1 MNRHVRAPFLSS
13 RFRSEP
19 ALFALLLCLPGLVFA
34 QIPPGPGDYGDAP
47 EGAPAYPTLGITG
60 LFPTCFGGPSGYVRH
75 ANLFPLAWFGLD
87 MDSEPDGNGGF
98 CPTPP
103 YEMDECWGSL
113 DNDAGL
119 VNTTTFTIYQGNVQ
133 PCSVGPIDPIA
144 APCSVVQWGGP
155 IDMMVS
161 NLSGAVARINVLFDW
176 DQDGRWGGQ
185 SLCPGGGPVPEHVIQ
200 NLPVPDGYVG
210 MLSGLSPGAL
220 LVGPHAGPV
229 WARFTISD
237 GVPVPIGW
245 DGAEDFDTGETE
257 DYLLTIDQSGG
268 LGELGDAPE
277 GVPAYPDGTLG
288 QFPTCISGAPVGF
301 VYHTAP
307 ISSFFGAAVDL
318 EGDGNHDLCNFSLHN
333 NDECDSSGGDAGLLR
348 PRAYDLVGGSLV
360 HCSAPG
366 VVPTLPGPCQR
377 VSWGG
382 DLDIMIDNS
391 GGPAM
396 YLNVLADWDHDG
408 SWGQTVTCASG
419 DVGGEHVL
427 VNESVP
433 AGFSGP
439 ASLLGLPSFRA
450 LSNPGPVWFRFTL
463 SDAAVATA
471 WNGEGYF
478 GDGET
483 EDYLLHVGTPSAVPQ
498 MGVGAPGLRLWPAGP
513 NPFNPQTA
521 IRCELDRA
529 AVLDV
534 TVHDARGRL
543 VRTLAGG
550 VHEAG
555 SHELTWH
562 GDDDAGRRLESGVYL
577 VRAVAGGTVRTV
589 KIALLK

>member
-1 MNRHVRAPFLSS
+1 
-13 RFRSEP
+13 
-19 ALFALLLCLPGLVFA
+19 
-34 QIPPGPGDYGDAP
+34 
-47 EGAPAYPTLGITG
+47 
-60 LFPTCFGGPSGYVRH
+60 
-75 ANLFPLAWFGLD
+75 
-87 MDSEPDGNGGF
+87 
-98 CPTPP
+98 
-103 YEMDECWGSL
+103 
-113 DNDAGL
+113 
-119 VNTTTFTIYQGNVQ
+119 
-133 PCSVGPIDPIA
+133 
-144 APCSVVQWGGP
+144 
-155 IDMMVS
+155 MMVS

-210 MLSGLSPGAL
+210 MLSGLLPGAL

-333 NDECDSSGGDAGLLR
+333 NDEVTHPAATPACCAHG
-348 PRAYDLVGGSLV
+348 AYDLVGGSLV
-360 HCSAPG
+360 DCSAAG
-366 VVPTLPGPCQR
+366 VAPTLPGPCQR

-382 DLDIMIDNS
+382 DVDIVIDNS

-396 YLNVLADWDHDG
+396 YLNVLADWDRG
-408 SWGQTVTCASG
+408 GNWGQTVTCASG

-427 VNESVP
+427 VNEPVP

-463 SDAAVATA
+463 SDAAVATD

-483 EDYLLHVGTPSAVPQ
+483 EDYLLHVGTPSAVPH

-555 SHELTWH
+555 SHELTWQ

-577 VRAVAGGTVRTV
+577 VRAVAGGAVRTV